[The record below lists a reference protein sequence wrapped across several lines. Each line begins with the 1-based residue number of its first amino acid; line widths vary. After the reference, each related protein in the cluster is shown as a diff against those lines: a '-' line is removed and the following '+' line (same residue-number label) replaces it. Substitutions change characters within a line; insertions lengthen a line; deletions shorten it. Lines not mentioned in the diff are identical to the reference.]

1 MLYIVGVGTPIL
13 PKEVTMFPCTSWVW
27 AQPYFKEGTLHTVCC
42 GCEYTHTK
50 KKPHMP
56 YIVGVGS
63 PTPFQD
69 AESFS
74 YMLYIMGM
82 AMSIGQFA
90 NFECL
95 VRTSFPRAYDQYSTP
110 DSSEY

>member
-1 MLYIVGVGTPIL
+1 
-13 PKEVTMFPCTSWVW
+13 
-27 AQPYFKEGTLHTVCC
+27 
-42 GCEYTHTK
+42 
-50 KKPHMP
+50 MP

-110 DSSEY
+110 DFSEYWPLERLFTGVGNHWNSGDC